1 MYIFMPKSYTFRNF
15 DGMVGKF
22 FLTDGVGLNNAIF
35 YVIEISSDSPL
46 KSLEHACKEA
56 CFGKF

>member
-1 MYIFMPKSYTFRNF
+1 ME
-15 DGMVGKF
+15 GKF